1 MGKQTA
7 EALTE
12 METGLE
18 AQLLIHL
25 RNNHYPPAPSYMV
38 AVAKKAIEIY
48 NETQKGD
55 ELIELPNGVTYR
67 GSETVSVFGV
77 IEAFHLDPWCD
88 SDDY

>member
-1 MGKQTA
+1 MGKHTA

-12 METGLE
+12 TETGLE
-18 AQLLIHL
+18 TQLLIHL
-25 RNNHYPPAPSYMV
+25 RNNHYPPVPSYMV

-77 IEAFHLDPWCD
+77 IKAFHLDPWCD